1 GSSVRIGTVVLP
13 VGKDAYSASKA
24 RRQEAAA
31 SRDRP
36 AKSVAGRNAGILC
49 AKEVSMPA
57 DPRKLLDC
65 VTSLEGLELVNRL
78 VDVLG
83 AAVKASRAAVGAGLL
98 PSDLQIGGA
107 E

>member
-1 GSSVRIGTVVLP
+1 
-13 VGKDAYSASKA
+13 
-24 RRQEAAA
+24 
-31 SRDRP
+31 
-36 AKSVAGRNAGILC
+36 
-49 AKEVSMPA
+49 MPA